1 MFWSHHILVA
11 KHSNFALIWRYIHDS
26 RNKNKVRNELLQLDI
41 IEVCKDLMK
50 YIPSGIHSATELQT
64 KMSLYLLGQ
73 LYYGITLVYQVQ
85 VDAFLRDAHDVAKSM
100 LRVSEPE
107 KKVKKR
113 TANELDFPIDA
124 EEQATKKRRSAKTKI
139 AAILDL
145 NDPNNYVVEPPL
157 RQPVTDPYAGI
168 DDMFGEEVPPG
179 GRPRT
184 SKLFRE
190 IEEELN
196 RSLRPEDRLDLDT
209 SLRNP
214 KVSMGWADFQEGA
227 RGPSTPRFD
236 VSPMRAMKES
246 FAEASSAM
254 KKSYLAEPP
263 AEPVTPTVPILEQH
277 DDEPVPQTVPI
288 FRQPEEELIPESQ
301 LSQNLIHLDPLPQ
314 LQARAEGKKKKRR
327 LTIFDE
333 EIAISSEEIMQQ
345 LNDYSGLVRTREKRM
360 AEIEALRQP
369 SLIELLNPRPP
380 LMPVLSEELYSLFDA
395 VLKNVRDKPLTFE
408 EAGNMGIDE
417 LRRRRFDFDL
427 PSWGSEQPV
436 GQELPQLKVSVAQMS
451 MSPVRVEQ
459 PLHEPAAPEPPAPEP
474 PVLEPP
480 IVEPMQENEEEERHR
495 RMSSVAAGSRRTAA
509 TPAGTLLTDEEGI
522 TQHLNSDINFDA
534 YNLIETREGYAPVQ
548 LEAQDATMPAIP
560 PGIIEK
566 ETEELYGQI
575 VAQKRKIC
583 VFAEVIGKVSKR
595 AAARK
600 FMALLYLL
608 KRQEIHGNFIKAK
621 QQDAFGDILVK
632 LKPVNED
639 DAE

>member
-1 MFWSHHILVA
+1 MFFSHHILVSQ
-11 KHSNFALIWRYIHDS
+11 HSNFALIWRYIHDS
-26 RNKNKVRNELLQLDI
+26 RNKNKVRSELMQLDI
-41 IEVCKDLMK
+41 IALCKDLMK
-50 YIPSGIHSATELQT
+50 YIPTGIYTPSELQT
-64 KMSLYLLGQ
+64 KMSMYLLSQ
-73 LYYGITLVYQVQ
+73 LYYGITVVYQVQ
-85 VDAFLRDAHDVAKSM
+85 VDAFLKDAHDVAKSM

-113 TANELDFPIDA
+113 TAQELDFPIGE
-124 EEQATKKRRSAKTKI
+124 EEQAAKKRRSTKTKI

-157 RQPVTDPYAGI
+157 RQRVTDPYAGI

-184 SKLFRE
+184 SKLFDE

-196 RSLRPEDRLDLDT
+196 RSLRVEDRLDLDT

-214 KVSMGWADFQEGA
+214 KMSMAWPDFQEVA

-246 FAEASSAM
+246 FADPSSAM

-263 AEPVTPTVPILEQH
+263 DEPVTPTVPILEQH
-277 DDEPVPQTVPI
+277 AEEFAQEPIPQTVPI

-333 EIAISSEEIMQQ
+333 EIAISSEEMMQQ
-345 LNDYSGLVRTREKRM
+345 LNDYSGLVRTRENRM

-369 SLIELLNPRPP
+369 SLNELLNPRPP

-427 PSWGSEQPV
+427 PSWGSEPPV
-436 GQELPQLKVSVAQMS
+436 GQELPHFKVSVAQMS

-459 PLHEPAAPEPPAPEP
+459 PLPEPAAPEQPEP
-474 PVLEPP
+474 PILEAP
-480 IVEPMQENEEEERHR
+480 IVEPVQDDENEQR
-495 RMSSVAAGSRRTAA
+495 RVSSVAARSRRTPV
-509 TPAGTLLTDEEGI
+509 TPATLLTDEAGNSQNFI
-522 TQHLNSDINFDA
+522 TDINIDQ
-534 YNLIETREGYAPVQ
+534 YNLTEVREGYAPLQ
-548 LEAQDATMPAIP
+548 LEVQDVTMPAIP

-566 ETEELYGQI
+566 ETEELYGLI
-575 VAQKRKIC
+575 VAQNRKIC

-608 KRQEIHGNFIKAK
+608 RRQEIHGKFIKVK
-621 QQDAFGDILVK
+621 QQENFGDILIK

-639 DAE
+639 DPE